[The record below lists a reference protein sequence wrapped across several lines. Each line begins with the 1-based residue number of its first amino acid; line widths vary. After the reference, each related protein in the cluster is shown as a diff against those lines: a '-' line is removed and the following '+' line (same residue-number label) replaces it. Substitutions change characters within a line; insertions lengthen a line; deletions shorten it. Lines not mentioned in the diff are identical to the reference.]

1 MSEDRHTPRNERKP
15 KPVKLS
21 TAPWERAQG
30 GKSPVSGVT
39 ILKTQEGP
47 SAGRKMGA
55 A

>member
-1 MSEDRHTPRNERKP
+1 MSDDRHTPRHERKP
-15 KPVKLS
+15 AKLS
-21 TAPWERAQG
+21 AAPWERAQG

-39 ILKTQEGP
+39 IPKTPDGP